1 MRRLR
6 PPPLQCPAEISLAEP
21 SIELPNIVRWERFLA
36 QLTAEIC
43 ILREAAADEA
53 ALLAVLNH
61 AWSVPEGLGTI
72 PEHLAP
78 RAVMLLDEMS
88 ALEVKLTQRRE
99 EIARQIRAVE
109 SVPRVSGVTSI
120 YLDSIG

>member
-1 MRRLR
+1 M
-6 PPPLQCPAEISLAEP
+6 AEP
-21 SIELPNIVRWERFLA
+21 SIELPNIARWERFLA

-61 AWSVPEGLGTI
+61 PWSVPEGLGAI

-99 EIARQIRAVE
+99 EIARQMRAVE
-109 SVPRVSGVTSI
+109 SVPRASGVTSI